1 LRFLKLSKAND
12 TADEM
17 ARYLVAGLPIPDH
30 LYDQL
35 IGNILSEEDEQ
46 EEGPQAI
53 DGQEAMV

>member
-1 LRFLKLSKAND
+1 MSKAND

>member
-1 LRFLKLSKAND
+1 MSKAND

-35 IGNILSEEDEQ
+35 VGDILSEKDEQ
-46 EEGPQAI
+46 EEGLKAI
-53 DGQEAMV
+53 DGQEALAGD